1 MNSTAGTRNSPGLPR
16 NADYHGRSPYDYVSG
31 YFERAFRADPA
42 WRGRQ
47 VIFLLDELS
56 RSQKGTLYLNGRKLA
71 DPAGR
76 RLFRNSAAGRT
87 AEIRRGQFPDHPRR
101 RRRRLLELARNQRR
115 HRASHQTAGHGGISG
130 NRHLRNPENH
140 NLRTDA
146 AKPLRRPG
154 DSPRRSANRGRGRSG
169 RLCLSGRHPRPRR
182 GENDLIRR
190 QMGESP
196 ALEPGHPPSLH
207 CALST
212 EKQLRHP
219 HRRTGAG
226 PLRLPRIR
234 TARTRL
240 LPERQQDSPLQ
251 SRRLGQRK
259 LGPRRSAP
267 RRPDAEASRATTAYA
282 RCFRSR
288 PKTIIR
294 TTSCAYATKRGCFSS

>member
-1 MNSTAGTRNSPGLPR
+1 MNSTAGTRQLARLPR

-71 DPAGR
+71 DLPEGAFFEIPLPAE
-76 RLFRNSAAGRT
+76 RLKFGEDNFLTIHAVDDGGYWNWRGIKGDT
-87 AEIRRGQFPDHPRR
+87 A
-101 RRRRLLELARNQRR
+101 LLIKP
-115 HRASHQTAGHGGISG
+115 AGHGGISG

-234 TARTRL
+234 TAR
-240 LPERQQDSPLQ
+240 D
-251 SRRLGQRK
+251 
-259 LGPRRSAP
+259 
-267 RRPDAEASRATTAYA
+267 ATT
-282 RCFRSR
+282 
-288 PKTIIR
+288 T
-294 TTSCAYATKRGCFSS
+294 